1 MFDPF
6 LYHQNLKSN
15 HRRCSTKKVF
25 LEILQSS
32 QESTC
37 FGVPKFS
44 KTLFF
49 TEHLR
54 ETAFIFFSFIKNFRL
69 WWNKCWGRI
78 LRNCIFPFF
87 IAGTSFR
94 PWYVRDENAEIEFL
108 RRHKNFL
115 SEIKSY
121 SASSWASRGAF
132 EDLESE
138 RDAKLCLSR
147 NSKQLGFFSK
157 CDGCQRKITGIK
169 YRCLVCKDTNL
180 CSICHER
187 RTVPLGHKSFHKM
200 AELK

>member
-49 TEHLR
+49 TEHQR
-54 ETAFIFFSFIKNFRL
+54 EIAFIFFSFIKNFCL
-69 WWNKCWGRI
+69 WWNKCWGCI

-87 IAGTSFR
+87 IARTSFR
-94 PWYVRDENAEIEFL
+94 PWYVRDENAELNFWEDIKTFYQKLKPIRLPHGQVEAHL
-108 RRHKNFL
+108 RIWRVKGMRSYVYL
-115 SEIKSY
+115 EIRNSL
-121 SASSWASRGAF
+121 ASLVNAT
-132 EDLESE
+132 
-138 RDAKLCLSR
+138 DAK
-147 NSKQLGFFSK
+147 
-157 CDGCQRKITGIK
+157 
-169 YRCLVCKDTNL
+169 
-180 CSICHER
+180 ER
-187 RTVPLGHKSFHKM
+187 
-200 AELK
+200 